1 MLGINYAKFEPM
13 NYILYYRNGK
23 VIREGK
29 GLSFF
34 YFNQTTIVSIPLNSQ
49 DIPFIFKV
57 MTEDYQTVNVQ
68 GQLHSQ

>member
-34 YFNQTTIVSIPLNSQ
+34 ISTKTQQ
-49 DIPFIFKV
+49 
-57 MTEDYQTVNVQ
+57 
-68 GQLHSQ
+68 